1 MLFNSGEF
9 LFLFLPVAFLV
20 FVYLARTGNTGAQI
34 VWLVLASVVFYGSWK
49 PVYVILLFF
58 SMGMNFTLGR
68 ILSRQDKWR
77 RRGILVFGVA
87 VNLGLLAYYKYA
99 NFFVA
104 NVNAGFGTQ
113 WDIGNIILP
122 LAISFY
128 TFTQIA
134 YLVDAWRG
142 EAREYSFLH
151 YCLFVTFF
159 PHLIAGPL
167 MHHQEIIPQFAK
179 LRSRE
184 ELWPDIAVG
193 MTFFAIGMFK
203 KVVLADSLAQ
213 YVDPLFDAAARGGP
227 INTMDSWIATLGFS
241 LQIYFDFSGYTDMAI
256 GSARLFGIRLPE
268 NFRSPY
274 KSTSIIDFWRRWHM
288 TLSRFLRDYLYI
300 SLGGNRH
307 GSARRYL
314 NLAITMLLGGLWHGA
329 AWTFVIWGG
338 LHGLYLCVN
347 HGWRAIC
354 GSLGWERFRT
364 SALLTPFYL
373 LITTLAWSLAFVVFR
388 AADVHSTLAI
398 IKPAFVEF
406 SVQPNA
412 TLQHAI
418 SESFLGQCLAML
430 GVGTPGY
437 LPVYALL
444 AICLFICWC
453 LPNSQQYL
461 RRYDPVLWQG
471 EPDTTGP
478 VEILWKPGW
487 VHASLAG
494 ILFGISLLGMSAVT
508 EFIYFQF

>member
-9 LFLFLPVAFLV
+9 LFFFLPVVFLI
-20 FVYLARTGNTGAQI
+20 FIYLARTGNTGAQI
-34 VWLVLASVVFYGSWK
+34 VWLVIASVVFYGSWK
-49 PVYVILLFF
+49 PIYLLLMFF
-58 SMGMNFTLGR
+58 SMGMNFGIGR

-77 RRGILVFGVA
+77 RRSILVFGVTA
-87 VNLGLLAYYKYA
+87 NLALLAYYKYA
-99 NFFVA
+99 NFFVE
-104 NVNAGFGTQ
+104 NLNAGFGTH

-142 EAREYSFLH
+142 EAREYSFMH

-179 LRSRE
+179 LRPRE

-193 MTFFAIGMFK
+193 LTIMAIGMFK
-203 KVVLADSLAQ
+203 KVVLADSLAL
-213 YVDPLFDAAARGGP
+213 YVDPLFDAAAQGGP
-227 INTMDSWIATLGFS
+227 INTMDAWIATIGFS
-241 LQIYFDFSGYTDMAI
+241 LQIYFDFSGYSDMAI

-274 KSTSIIDFWRRWHM
+274 KSASIIDFWRRWHM

-307 GSARRYL
+307 GSSRRYL
-314 NLAITMLLGGLWHGA
+314 NLVITMLLGGLWHGA

-338 LHGLYLCVN
+338 LHGLYLCIN
-347 HGWRAIC
+347 HGWRAVC
-354 GSLGWERFRT
+354 GVLGLDRFRT
-364 SALLTPFYL
+364 SPLLTPIYV
-373 LITTLAWSLAFVVFR
+373 LITSLASALAFLVFR

-398 IKPAFVEF
+398 LKPGFTHF
-406 SVQPNA
+406 SLAPTA
-412 TLQHAI
+412 TLQQVS
-418 SESFLGQCLAML
+418 SESFLGQCFAAWGM
-430 GVGTPGY
+430 GAGGY
-437 LPVYALL
+437 LPVYTLL
-444 AICLFICWC
+444 GICLFICWF
-453 LPNSQQYL
+453 LPNTQQYM

-471 EPDTTGP
+471 APDTTGP
-478 VEILWKPGW
+478 VVFHWQPGW
-487 VHASLAG
+487 GSATLAAV
-494 ILFGISLLGMSAVT
+494 LFGISLLSMSAVT

>member
-9 LFLFLPVAFLV
+9 LFLFLPVVFLI
-20 FVYLARTGNTGAQI
+20 FIYLARTGNTGAQI
-34 VWLVLASVVFYGSWK
+34 VWLVVASIVFYGSWN
-49 PVYVILLFF
+49 PIYLLLMFF
-58 SMGMNFTLGR
+58 SMGMNFGLGR

-77 RRGILVFGVA
+77 RRSILVFGVTA
-87 VNLGLLAYYKYA
+87 NLALLAYYKYA
-99 NFFVA
+99 NFFVE
-104 NVNAGFGTQ
+104 NINAGFGTQ

-142 EAREYSFLH
+142 KAREYSFMH

-179 LRSRE
+179 LRPRE

-193 MTFFAIGMFK
+193 LTIMAIGMFK
-203 KVVLADSLAQ
+203 KVVLADSLAL
-213 YVDPLFDAAARGGP
+213 YVDPLFDTAAQGGQ
-227 INTMDSWIATLGFS
+227 INTMDAWIATIGFS
-241 LQIYFDFSGYTDMAI
+241 LQIYFDFSGYSDMAI

-274 KSTSIIDFWRRWHM
+274 KSVSIIDFWRRWHM

-307 GSARRYL
+307 GSSRRYL
-314 NLAITMLLGGLWHGA
+314 NLLITMLLGGLWHGA

-338 LHGLYLCVN
+338 LHGLFLCVN
-347 HGWRAIC
+347 HAWRAIC
-354 GSLGWERFRT
+354 GKFGLDGFRT
-364 SALLTPFYL
+364 SPLLTPVYV
-373 LITTLAWSLAFVVFR
+373 LITSLAAALAFVVFR
-388 AADVHSTLAI
+388 ASDVQSTLAI
-398 IKPAFVEF
+398 LKPGFTHF
-406 SVQPNA
+406 SFEPTG
-412 TLQHAI
+412 TLQQVA
-418 SESFLGQCLAML
+418 SGSFLGQCFAAL
-430 GVGTPGY
+430 GFESGGY
-437 LPVYALL
+437 LPVYTLL
-444 AICLFICWC
+444 GIGLFVCWC
-453 LPNSQQYL
+453 LPNTQQYM

-471 EPDTTGP
+471 GPDTTGP
-478 VEILWKPGW
+478 VVFHWQPGW
-487 VHASLAG
+487 GTATLAAT
-494 ILFGISLLGMSAVT
+494 LFGISLLSMSAVT